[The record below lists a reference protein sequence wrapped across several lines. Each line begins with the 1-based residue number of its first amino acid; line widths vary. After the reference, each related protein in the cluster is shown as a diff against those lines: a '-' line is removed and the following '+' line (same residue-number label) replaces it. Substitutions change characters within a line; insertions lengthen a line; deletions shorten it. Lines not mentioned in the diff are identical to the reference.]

1 MAYNYS
7 KAIVMRAEY
16 ERGIGLFIKVREKK
30 RKVSGRVDVRGKVG
44 VLQVQK
50 IVVPNLIWIRGGE
63 VSIVIE
69 VYEWQTVLLRYLNM
83 HIIKIILH

>member
-16 ERGIGLFIKVREKK
+16 ERGIGLFIKVGEKK

-44 VLQVQK
+44 GLQVQK
-50 IVVPNLIWIRGGE
+50 IVVPNLIWIRGGGIH
-63 VSIVIE
+63 S
-69 VYEWQTVLLRYLNM
+69 N
-83 HIIKIILH
+83 